1 MTEPEGRPPEGRCM
15 RRVRVMSGGWMQ
27 RGAGKG
33 RKDGDLSS
41 QGCIWWGVGVEG
53 DTRVEEQVLVCS
65 RKQSDGHTS
74 LHKGG
79 RGLSLWSKIAGG
91 RILEGG
97 TGHRAQV
104 HCGPVG
110 VHLAGCCW
118 PWGG

>member
-1 MTEPEGRPPEGRCM
+1 MAEPERTGCL

-27 RGAGKG
+27 CGAGKG

-41 QGCIWWGVGVEG
+41 QGCKLGGGVSGRCQG
-53 DTRVEEQVLVCS
+53 GGAGGYILVCS
-65 RKQSDGHTS
+65 RKQSDGHIS
-74 LHKGG
+74 LHKVG

-97 TGHRAQV
+97 PGHRAQV

-110 VHLAGCCW
+110 VRLAGCCW